1 MPALDFDE
9 CADAL
14 MKIFDDVTTLT
25 PTEVM
30 HAIPHT
36 RGKVYELYCVARLL
50 AELSGKG
57 VTASFSSPGPLVFR
71 KSGGHADPTFPHFDL
86 FDPTGVFGR
95 LYTDIEVR
103 TLGATIGP
111 VADLSAYH
119 EIDVVV
125 LRDGHLIS
133 PLHSDLLIGLECKAV
148 ADFEKS
154 FVREALGRRRELS
167 FLQDGVDPFG
177 DPIRAMPG
185 SIYRLVYIDPKG
197 DDYRDSPAM
206 FGVDLQHWLPTAP

>member
-111 VADLSAYH
+111 VADLSAFAALQQDPH
-119 EIDVVV
+119 QCSDASHLTDRTGV
-125 LRDGHLIS
+125 LEDH
-133 PLHSDLLIGLECKAV
+133 IGKRCV
-148 ADFEKS
+148 
-154 FVREALGRRRELS
+154 
-167 FLQDGVDPFG
+167 
-177 DPIRAMPG
+177 
-185 SIYRLVYIDPKG
+185 
-197 DDYRDSPAM
+197 
-206 FGVDLQHWLPTAP
+206 

>member
-1 MPALDFDE
+1 
-9 CADAL
+9 
-14 MKIFDDVTTLT
+14 
-25 PTEVM
+25 M

-50 AELSGKG
+50 AELSAKG

-71 KSGGHADPTFPHFDL
+71 KSGGHADPAFPHFDL
-86 FDPTGVFGR
+86 CDATGVFGC

-103 TLGATIGP
+103 TLGAAIGH
-111 VADLSAYH
+111 VGDLSAYH

-125 LRDGHLIS
+125 LIDGHQRS

-148 ADFEKS
+148 ADFDKA

-167 FLQDGVDPFG
+167 FYGPGKDPFE
-177 DPIRAMPG
+177 DPIMADPG
-185 SIYRLVYIDPKG
+185 CWYRLCYIDGRG
-197 DDYRDSPAM
+197 DRYKQSPAM
-206 FGVDLQHWLPTAP
+206 FGVELHHWLPSAP